1 MSGRGQTE
9 RSILVWSAAG
19 LLAAL
24 LLPWYGLQEG
34 LAGVNWVAGLWSSED
49 YAGGI
54 AEIFAHGKWWL
65 APTLAALV
73 VCIAIGVMPMRR
85 EHRGT
90 VLASVAAAGLTL
102 YAAQALGIGLRGW
115 SASWLND
122 LFGEMESRQ
131 VGIGAGGT
139 VVLVCLLALFSIGLA
154 LRGAFG
160 GDAFVAGAVTA
171 VTASIVLFTAWP
183 ILRILVQAFQDGDGA
198 FLPALMI
205 ERLSAEK
212 IWSLRCL
219 TGGGRCGVAWNT
231 LFLALACGAGTTA
244 LGLAFAL
251 IVTRTSF
258 AFKRTLRVL
267 TVLPI
272 ITPPFVIGLALILV
286 FGRAGLV
293 NQFLEWAF
301 AVPPTRWIYG
311 FQGVFLAQLF
321 AFTPVAFLVL
331 IGVVEG
337 VSPTLEEA
345 SQTLRADRWTTFST
359 VSLPLMRPGLA
370 NAFLV
375 GFIESIAD
383 FGNPIVLGGDY
394 GVLSTEIYFAV
405 VGAQLDY
412 GRAAALGL
420 LLLAFALGAFFL
432 QRHVVGNRS
441 YATISGKGDSGQPS
455 ALPDLA
461 RRVAQ
466 WIALPW
472 AAFTLLLYGFAFMGG
487 LVKVWGRDYT
497 PTLAHYTKAFA
508 IERGPDGLIWSGAA
522 WNSFW
527 TTVSLAAIAAPLT
540 ALLGLIAAW
549 LLVRQRFAGRATL
562 EFATMLS
569 FAVPGTVI
577 GVAYVFAFNVPPI
590 EITGSALII
599 VLCFVFR
606 NMPVGVRAGM
616 ASMSQIDRSLDEA
629 SLTLRGRAPQTLL
642 YVVLPLLRPAVVAA
656 LVYGFV
662 RAVTTVSAVVF
673 LVTAEYEL
681 ATTYIILRVI
691 NGDYG
696 LAIAYSCALIVLMLA
711 AILLIQLLVG
721 ERRLGRRSPQLSGG
735 RA

>member
-1 MSGRGQTE
+1 MRMQ
-9 RSILVWSAAG
+9 RAPLAWSAAG
-19 LLAAL
+19 LLAAVA
-24 LLPWYGLQEG
+24 LPWYSLQEG
-34 LAGVNWVAGLWSSED
+34 LDAGGWLAGLWSSED
-49 YAGGI
+49 YASGLGQI
-54 AEIFAHGKWWL
+54 VEHGKWWL
-65 APTLAALV
+65 VPVLLSLVACAAVSLLPV
-73 VCIAIGVMPMRR
+73 ACERR
-85 EHRGT
+85 GSLLL
-90 VLASVAAAGLTL
+90 LASGVGLVL
-102 YAAQALGIGLRGW
+102 FVAQALGIGLRGW
-115 SASWLND
+115 TAEWLTA
-122 LFGEMESRQ
+122 LFGELETRQ
-131 VGIGAGGT
+131 VGLGAGGAL
-139 VVLVCLLALFSIGLA
+139 VLIALLALLSIGLA

-160 GDAFVAGAVTA
+160 GDAFVAGAVTTVA
-171 VTASIVLFTAWP
+171 ASILLFTAWP
-183 ILRILVQAFQDGDGA
+183 ILRILMQAFQDGNGA
-198 FLPALMI
+198 FMPALVI
-205 ERLSAEK
+205 DRLFAEK

-219 TGGGRCGVAWNT
+219 SGGGRCGVAWNT
-231 LFLALACGAGTTA
+231 LFLALGCGAGTTA

-258 AFKRTLRVL
+258 AFKKTLRVL

-286 FGRAGLV
+286 FGRSGLV
-293 NQFLEWAF
+293 NQFLEWSMG
-301 AVPPTRWIYG
+301 VQPTRWIYG

-345 SQTLRADRWTTFST
+345 SQTLRADRWATFST

-412 GRAAALGL
+412 GRAAALAL
-420 LLLAFALGAFFL
+420 LLLVFALGAFYL
-432 QRHVVGNRS
+432 QRRIVGTRS
-441 YATISGKGDSGQPS
+441 YATISGKGDSGLPTP
-455 ALPDLA
+455 LPDRA
-461 RRVAQ
+461 RRTAQ
-466 WIALPW
+466 WIAVPW
-472 AAFTLLLYGFAFMGG
+472 AGVTLLLYGFAFVGG

-497 PTLAHYTKAFA
+497 PTLDHYTKAFA
-508 IERGPDGLIWSGAA
+508 VEYTADGLIWSGAA

-527 TTVSLAAIAAPLT
+527 TTVKLAAIAAPLT
-540 ALLGLIAAW
+540 AALGLLAAW

-577 GVAYVFAFNVPPI
+577 GVAYVFAFNVPPV
-590 EITGSALII
+590 EITGTAMII
-599 VLCFVFR
+599 VLCFIFR

-616 ASMSQIDRSLDEA
+616 AAMSQIDRSLDEA

-642 YVVLPLLRPAVVAA
+642 YIVLPLMRPAIVGA

-711 AILLIQLLVG
+711 VILLIQFAVG
-721 ERRLGRRSPQLSGG
+721 ERRLGRRVPLTVGG

>member
-1 MSGRGQTE
+1 MNSRAP
-9 RSILVWSAAG
+9 LAWSVAG
-19 LLAAL
+19 LIAAIA
-24 LLPWYGLQEG
+24 LPWYALQEG
-34 LAGVNWVAGLWSSED
+34 LDSGAWLSSRWASED
-49 YAGGI
+49 YASGLAQI
-54 AEIFAHGKWWL
+54 VDHGKWWL
-65 APTLAALV
+65 APVLAALMACLAAAV
-73 VCIAIGVMPMRR
+73 VPATRQG
-85 EHRGT
+85 RGT
-90 VLASVAAAGLTL
+90 RLLIASTTGLL
-102 YAAQALGIGLRGW
+102 LFVAQALGIGLRGW
-115 SASWLND
+115 TAGWLTS
-122 LFGEMESRQ
+122 LFGELETRQ
-131 VGIGAGGT
+131 VGLGAGGA
-139 VVLVCLLALFSIGLA
+139 VVLVALLSLLSIGLA
-154 LRGAFG
+154 LRGNFG
-160 GDAFVAGAVTA
+160 GDAFVAGTVTTVA
-171 VTASIVLFTAWP
+171 ASIVLFTAWP
-183 ILRILVQAFQDGDGA
+183 ILRILVQAFQDGDG
-198 FLPALMI
+198 FLAPALLV
-205 ERLSAEK
+205 ERLATEK

-219 TGGGRCGVAWNT
+219 SGGGRCGVAWNT
-231 LFLALACGAGTTA
+231 LFLALGCGAGTTA

-258 AFKRTLRVL
+258 GFKKTLRVL

-272 ITPPFVIGLALILV
+272 VTPPFVIGLALILV
-286 FGRAGLV
+286 FGRSGLV
-293 NQFLEWAF
+293 NQFLEWSMGIE
-301 AVPPTRWIYG
+301 PTRWIYG

-345 SQTLRADRWTTFST
+345 SQTLRADRWATFAT

-412 GRAAALGL
+412 GRAASLAL
-420 LLLAFALGAFFL
+420 LLLVFALGAFFL
-432 QRHVVGNRS
+432 QRRIVGTGS
-441 YATISGKGDSGQPS
+441 YATISGKGDSGLPTP
-455 ALPDLA
+455 LPDAA
-461 RRVAQ
+461 RRAAAWV
-466 WIALPW
+466 ALPW
-472 AAFTLLLYGFAFMGG
+472 AAFTLILYGFAFVGG
-487 LVKVWGRDYT
+487 FVKVWGRDYT
-497 PTLAHYTKAFA
+497 PTLDHYAKAFA
-508 IERGPDGLIWSGAA
+508 VEHTADGLIWTGAA

-527 TTVSLAAIAAPLT
+527 TTLKLAAIAAPLT
-540 ALLGLIAAW
+540 AALGLIAAW
-549 LLVRQRFAGRATL
+549 LLVRQRFAGRGTL

-590 EITGSALII
+590 EITGTAMII
-599 VLCFVFR
+599 VLCFIFR

-616 ASMSQIDRSLDEA
+616 AAMSQIDRRLDEA
-629 SLTLRGRAPQTLL
+629 SLTLRGRAPQTLV
-642 YVVLPLLRPAVVAA
+642 YVVLPLLRPAIVGA

-711 AILLIQLLVG
+711 VILLIQFAVG
-721 ERRLGRRSPQLSGG
+721 DRRLGRRAMALKGG

>member
-1 MSGRGQTE
+1 M
-9 RSILVWSAAG
+9 AARAPLAWTVAA
-19 LLAAL
+19 LLAAVA
-24 LLPWYGLQEG
+24 LPWYALQEG
-34 LAGVNWVAGLWSSED
+34 LDSGAWLSGLWGSED
-49 YAGGI
+49 YAGGLAHI
-54 AEIFAHGKWWL
+54 VVHGKWWL
-65 APTLAALV
+65 APPLAALA
-73 VCIAIGVMPMRR
+73 VCLVIGLVPATR
-85 EHRGT
+85 ERRGT
-90 VLASVAAAGLTL
+90 WLVIASALGIAAFV
-102 YAAQALGIGLRGW
+102 AQALAIGLRGW
-115 SASWLND
+115 SVEWLT
-122 LFGEMESRQ
+122 LAFGELAGRQ
-131 VGIGAGGT
+131 VGIGAGAA
-139 VVLVCLLALFSIGLA
+139 LVAIALLALLSIGLA

-160 GDAFVAGAVTA
+160 GDAFVAGAITTVA
-171 VTASIVLFTAWP
+171 ASILLFTAWP
-183 ILRILVQAFQDGDGA
+183 ILRILVQAFQNGDGV
-198 FLPALMI
+198 FMPALLV
-205 ERLSAEK
+205 ERLAAEK
-212 IWSLRCL
+212 IWTLRCL
-219 TGGGRCGVAWNT
+219 WGGGRCGVAWNT
-231 LFLALACGAGTTA
+231 LVLALCCGAGTTA

-251 IVTRTSF
+251 IATRTGF
-258 AFKRTLRVL
+258 RFKRTLRVL

-286 FGRAGLV
+286 FGRSGLV
-293 NQFLEWAF
+293 NQFLDWSLGIAS
-301 AVPPTRWIYG
+301 TRWIYG
-311 FQGVFLAQLF
+311 FQGVLLAQLF

-345 SQTLRADRWTTFST
+345 AQTLRADRWATFAT

-412 GRAAALGL
+412 GRAAALGIL
-420 LLLAFALGAFFL
+420 LLVLALGAFFL
-432 QRHVVGNRS
+432 QRRVVGQGS
-441 YATISGKGDSGQPS
+441 YATISGKGDSGLPTP
-455 ALPDLA
+455 LPDAA
-461 RRVAQ
+461 RRAAQ
-466 WIALPW
+466 WVALPW
-472 AAFTLLLYGFAFMGG
+472 AGFTFLLYGFAFVGG

-497 PTLAHYTKAFA
+497 PTLDHYAKAFS
-508 IERGPDGLIWSGAA
+508 IERTADGLLWSGAA
-522 WNSFW
+522 WNSFF
-527 TTVSLAAIAAPLT
+527 TTVKIAAIAAPLT
-540 ALLGLIAAW
+540 AALGLIAAW
-549 LLVRQRFAGRATL
+549 ILVRQRFAGRAAL

-590 EITGSALII
+590 EITGTAMII
-599 VLCFVFR
+599 VICFVFR
-606 NMPVGVRAGM
+606 NMPVGVRAGV
-616 ASMSQIDRSLDEA
+616 AAMSQIDRSLDEA
-629 SLTLRGRAPQTLL
+629 SATLRGRAPQTLV
-642 YVVLPLLRPAVVAA
+642 YVVLPLLRPAIVGA

-711 AILLIQLLVG
+711 VILLIQLAVG
-721 ERRLGRRSPQLSGG
+721 ERKLGRRIAPPLGG

>member
-1 MSGRGQTE
+1 MS
-9 RSILVWSAAG
+9 RSALAWSAGG
-19 LLAAL
+19 LFAAL

-34 LAGVNWVAGLWSSED
+34 LDSGVWLSGLWASED
-49 YAGGI
+49 YAGGL
-54 AEIFAHGKWWL
+54 AEAAAHGKWWL
-65 APTLAALV
+65 TPPLVALAV
-73 VCIAIGVMPMRR
+73 TAILSVIPMARERR
-85 EHRGT
+85 GGL
-90 VLASVAAAGLTL
+90 LAVASGLGL
-102 YAAQALGIGLRGW
+102 LLFFAQAFGIGLRGW
-115 SASWLND
+115 NAAWIEA
-122 LFGEMESRQ
+122 LFGELEGRQ
-131 VGIGAGGT
+131 VGIGAGGAL
-139 VVLVCLLALFSIGLA
+139 VLIALLSLLSIGLA

-160 GDAFVAGAVTA
+160 GDAFVAGAMTTVA
-171 VTASIVLFTAWP
+171 ASILLFTAWP
-183 ILRILVQAFQDGDGA
+183 ILRILTQAFQDGDGI
-198 FLPALMI
+198 FMPSLLL
-205 ERLSAEK
+205 ERLATSK
-212 IWSLRCL
+212 IWGLRCL
-219 TGGGRCGVAWNT
+219 AGGGRCGVAWNT
-231 LFLALACGAGTTA
+231 LFLALCCGAGTTA

-251 IVTRTSF
+251 IVTRTGF
-258 AFKRTLRVL
+258 RFKKTLRVL

-272 ITPPFVIGLALILV
+272 ITPPFVIGLALILI
-286 FGRAGLV
+286 FGRSGLV
-293 NQFLEWAF
+293 NQFLDWAF
-301 AVPPTRWIYG
+301 AVPQTRWIYG
-311 FQGVFLAQLF
+311 FQGVLLAQLF

-345 SQTLRADRWTTFST
+345 SQTLRADRWATFAT

-412 GRAAALGL
+412 GRAAALAL

-432 QRHVVGNRS
+432 QRRVVGTRS
-441 YATISGKGDSGQPS
+441 YATISGKGDAG
-455 ALPDLA
+455 LPTQLPARA
-461 RRVAQ
+461 RRIAE

-472 AAFTLLLYGFAFMGG
+472 AAFTLLLYGFAFVGG

-497 PTLAHYTKAFA
+497 PTLDHYIKAFS
-508 IERGPDGLIWSGAA
+508 IERTAEGLIWSGAA

-527 TTVSLAAIAAPLT
+527 TTVKLAAIAAPLT
-540 ALLGLIAAW
+540 AALGLIAAW
-549 LLVRQRFAGRATL
+549 LLVRQRFAGRGAL

-577 GVAYVFAFNVPPI
+577 GVAYVFAFNVPPF
-590 EITGSALII
+590 EITGTALII

-616 ASMSQIDRSLDEA
+616 AAMSQIDRSLDEA
-629 SLTLRGRAPQTLL
+629 SATLRGRAPQTLR
-642 YVVLPLLRPAVVAA
+642 YVVLPLLRPAIVGA

-696 LAIAYSCALIVLMLA
+696 LAIAYSCALILLMLA
-711 AILLIQLLVG
+711 AILLIQALVG
-721 ERRLGRRSPQLSGG
+721 ERRLGRRAVQLQGG

>member
-1 MSGRGQTE
+1 MSSRTP
-9 RSILVWSAAG
+9 LAWSAAG
-19 LLAAL
+19 LLAAVA
-24 LLPWYGLQEG
+24 LPWYGLQEG
-34 LAGVNWVAGLWSSED
+34 LLSGAWLAGLWSSED
-49 YAGGI
+49 DASGL
-54 AEIFAHGKWWL
+54 AQTVEHGRWWL
-65 APTLAALV
+65 APVLAALLA
-73 VCIAIGVMPMRR
+73 CLAISVLPGSRQR
-85 EHRGT
+85 RGT
-90 VLASVAAAGLTL
+90 GLAIASAAGVVLFV
-102 YAAQALGIGLRGW
+102 AQGLAVGLRGW
-115 SASWLND
+115 SADWLVAA
-122 LFGEMESRQ
+122 FGELEGRQ
-131 VGIGAGGT
+131 IGIGAGAAL
-139 VVLVCLLALFSIGLA
+139 VLVALLALLSIGLA

-160 GDAFVAGAVTA
+160 GDAFVAGAITTVA
-171 VTASIVLFTAWP
+171 ASILLFTAWP
-183 ILRILVQAFQDGDGA
+183 ILRILVQAFQDGDGM
-198 FLPALMI
+198 FRPALLI
-205 ERLSAEK
+205 DRLAAAK

-219 TGGGRCGVAWNT
+219 WGGGSCGVAWNT
-231 LFLALACGAGTTA
+231 LALALCCGIGTTA

-251 IVTRTSF
+251 IATRTGF
-258 AFKRTLRVL
+258 RFKKTLRVL

-272 ITPPFVIGLALILV
+272 VTPPFVIGLALILV
-286 FGRAGLV
+286 FGRSGLV
-293 NQFLEWAF
+293 NQLLDWTFGVAS
-301 AVPPTRWIYG
+301 TRWIYG
-311 FQGVFLAQLF
+311 FQGVLLAQLF

-345 SQTLRADRWTTFST
+345 SQTLRADRWATFAT

-420 LLLAFALGAFFL
+420 LLLALALGAFFI
-432 QRHVVGNRS
+432 QRRIVGRGS
-441 YATISGKGDSGQPS
+441 YATISGKGDAGLPTP
-455 ALPDLA
+455 LPDGA
-461 RRVAQ
+461 RRVAL
-466 WIALPW
+466 WVAVPW
-472 AAFTLLLYGFAFMGG
+472 AGFTFLLYGFAFVGG

-497 PTLAHYTKAFA
+497 PTLAHYAKAFA
-508 IERGPDGLIWSGAA
+508 VEHTADGLMWTGAA

-527 TTVSLAAIAAPLT
+527 TTVRLAAIAAPLT
-540 ALLGLIAAW
+540 AALGLLAAW
-549 LLVRQRFAGRATL
+549 ILVRQRFAGRGVL

-590 EITGSALII
+590 EITGTAMII
-599 VLCFVFR
+599 VICFVFR
-606 NMPVGVRAGM
+606 NMPVGVRAGV
-616 ASMSQIDRSLDEA
+616 AAMSQIDRSLDEA
-629 SLTLRGRAPQTLL
+629 SSTLRGGAPQTLL
-642 YVVLPLLRPAVVAA
+642 YVILPLLRPAIVGA

-696 LAIAYSCALIVLMLA
+696 LAIAYSCALIALMLA
-711 AILLIQLLVG
+711 VILLIQFAVG
-721 ERRLGRRSPQLSGG
+721 GRRLGRRLAPALGA

>member
-1 MSGRGQTE
+1 MSRAA
-9 RSILVWSAAG
+9 LAWSLAG
-19 LLAAL
+19 LLAAA
-24 LLPWYGLQEG
+24 LLPWYALQEG
-34 LAGVNWVAGLWSSED
+34 LDSGAWIGGLWSSED
-49 YAGGI
+49 YGAGL
-54 AEIFAHGKWWL
+54 AETLTQGKWWL
-65 APTLAALV
+65 APSLLALAGCLVVSLLPIERERRGSFLAAV
-73 VCIAIGVMPMRR
+73 AGIG
-85 EHRGT
+85 
-90 VLASVAAAGLTL
+90 LALFV
-102 YAAQALGIGLRGW
+102 AQAWSIGLRGW
-115 SASWLND
+115 TAGWLTA

-131 VGIGAGGT
+131 VGLGAGGA
-139 VVLVCLLALFSIGLA
+139 VVLIALLSLLSIGLA

-171 VTASIVLFTAWP
+171 VAASILLFTAWP
-183 ILRILVQAFQDGDGA
+183 ILRILLQAFQNGDGA
-198 FLPALMI
+198 YEPALVA
-205 ERLSAEK
+205 ERLAGAK

-231 LFLALACGAGTTA
+231 LFLALACAAGTTA

-251 IVTRTSF
+251 IVTRT
-258 AFKRTLRVL
+258 AFRYKKTLRVL

-272 ITPPFVIGLALILV
+272 VTPPFVIGLALILI
-286 FGRAGLV
+286 FGRSGLV
-293 NQFLEWAF
+293 NQLLEWSF
-301 AVPPTRWIYG
+301 GVPPTRWIYG

-345 SQTLRADRWTTFST
+345 SQTLRADPWTTFAT

-412 GRAAALGL
+412 GRAAALAL
-420 LLLAFALGAFFL
+420 LLLAMALGAFFL
-432 QRHVVGNRS
+432 QRHVVGSGS
-441 YATISGKGDSGQPS
+441 YATISGKGDAG
-455 ALPDLA
+455 LPTPLPPGA
-461 RRVAQ
+461 RRWALAVAV
-466 WIALPW
+466 PW
-472 AAFTLLLYGFAFMGG
+472 AGFTLLLYGFAFMGG

-497 PTLAHYTKAFA
+497 PTLDHYVKAFA
-508 IERGPDGLIWSGAA
+508 IERSDAGLIWSGAA

-527 TTVSLAAIAAPLT
+527 TTVTLAAIAAPLT
-540 ALLGLIAAW
+540 ALLGLLAAW

-577 GVAYVFAFNVPPI
+577 GVAYVFAFNVPPL
-590 EITGSALII
+590 EITGTAMII
-599 VLCFVFR
+599 VICFVFR
-606 NMPVGVRAGM
+606 NMPVGVRAGI
-616 ASMSQIDRSLDEA
+616 AAMSQIDRSLDEA
-629 SLTLRGRAPQTLL
+629 SATLRGRAPQTLRH
-642 YVVLPLLRPAVVAA
+642 VVLPLLRPAMVGA

-711 AILLIQLLVG
+711 AIVLIQWLVG
-721 ERRLGRRSPQLSGG
+721 DRKLGRRAPQLQAG
-735 RA
+735 RT

>member
-1 MSGRGQTE
+1 MSRAALTW
-9 RSILVWSAAG
+9 SIAG
-19 LLAAL
+19 LLAVV
-24 LLPWYGLQEG
+24 LLPWYGLEEG
-34 LAGVNWVAGLWSSED
+34 LGSGAWIAGLWSSED
-49 YAGGI
+49 AAGGLAQSI
-54 AEIFAHGKWWL
+54 LYSRWWL

-73 VCIAIGVMPMRR
+73 GCLVVSLLPLAAAR
-85 EHRGT
+85 RGT
-90 VLASVAAAGLTL
+90 GLLIAGGSGVVLF
-102 YAAQALGIGLRGW
+102 AAQAFAVGLRGW
-115 SASWLND
+115 NAGWLVA
-122 LFGEMESRQ
+122 LLGEMEQRQ
-131 VGIGAGGT
+131 VGIGAGAT
-139 VVLVCLLALFSIGLA
+139 VVLIALLSLVSIGLA

-160 GDAFVAGAVTA
+160 GDAFVAGAMTA
-171 VTASIVLFTAWP
+171 VTASILLFTAWP
-183 ILRILVQAFQDGDGA
+183 ILHILAQAFQDQDGA
-198 FLPALMI
+198 LRPLLLFD
-205 ERLSAEK
+205 RLAESK

-219 TGGGRCGVAWNT
+219 AGAGGCGVAWNT
-231 LFLALACGAGTTA
+231 LFLALCCGVGSTA
-244 LGLAFAL
+244 LGLSFAL
-251 IVTRTSF
+251 IATRTSF
-258 AFKRTLRVL
+258 RFKKILRVL

-272 ITPPFVIGLALILV
+272 ITPPFVIGLALILL
-286 FGRAGLV
+286 FGRSGLV
-293 NQFLEWAF
+293 NQLLEWSF
-301 AVPPTRWIYG
+301 GVQPTRWIYG
-311 FQGVFLAQLF
+311 FPGVLLAQLF

-345 SQTLRADRWTTFST
+345 SQTLRANRWATFTT

-383 FGNPIVLGGDY
+383 FGNPIVLGGNF

-412 GRAAALGL
+412 GRAASLAL
-420 LLLAFALGAFFL
+420 LLLALALGAFFL
-432 QRHVVGNRS
+432 QRRIVGTRS
-441 YATISGKGDSGQPS
+441 YATISGKGDSGLATP
-455 ALPDLA
+455 LPDAA

-472 AAFTLLLYGFAFMGG
+472 AGFTLLLYGFILMGG

-497 PTLAHYTKAFA
+497 LTLDHYAKAFS
-508 IERGPDGLIWSGAA
+508 IEFSNGGVIWSGAA

-527 TTVSLAAIAAPLT
+527 TTLELAAIAAPIT
-540 ALLGLIAAW
+540 AALGLLAAW
-549 LLVRQRFAGRATL
+549 LMVRQRFAGRSAL

-577 GVAYVFAFNVPPI
+577 GVAYVFAFNVPPL
-590 EITGSALII
+590 EITGTALII

-606 NMPVGVRAGM
+606 NMTVGLRAGV
-616 ASMSQIDRSLDEA
+616 AAMSQIDRSLDEA
-629 SLTLRGRAPQTLL
+629 SATLRGHASQTLF
-642 YVVLPLLRPAVVAA
+642 YVVMPLLRPAIVGA

-673 LVTAEYEL
+673 LVTAEYDL

-711 AILLIQLLVG
+711 VILLIQFVVG
-721 ERRLGRRSPQLSGG
+721 DRRLGRRALQVQGV

>member
-1 MSGRGQTE
+1 MIMRAS
-9 RSILVWSAAG
+9 LAWSAAG
-19 LLAAL
+19 LLAAVA
-24 LLPWYGLQEG
+24 LPWYALQEG
-34 LAGVNWVAGLWSSED
+34 LDSGVWFSGLWSSED
-49 YAGGI
+49 YASGLAQI
-54 AEIFAHGKWWL
+54 VEHGKWWL
-65 APTLAALV
+65 TPVLLTLVA
-73 VCIAIGVMPMRR
+73 CPAISLPSIGRERR
-85 EHRGT
+85 GLLL
-90 VLASVAAAGLTL
+90 VLASVAGLVL
-102 YAAQALGIGLRGW
+102 FVAQALGIGLRGW
-115 SASWLND
+115 NAAGLNA
-122 LFGEMESRQ
+122 LFGELDGRQ
-131 VGIGAGGT
+131 VGIGAGGA
-139 VVLVCLLALFSIGLA
+139 VSLIALLALLSIGLA

-160 GDAFVAGAVTA
+160 GDAFVAGAATA
-171 VTASIVLFTAWP
+171 VAASILLFTAWP
-183 ILRILVQAFQDGDGA
+183 ILRILVQAFHNGDGA
-198 FLPALMI
+198 FEPALI
-205 ERLSAEK
+205 AERLAVAK

-219 TGGGRCGVAWNT
+219 VGGGSCGVAWNT
-231 LFLALACGAGTTA
+231 LFLALACGTGTTA

-251 IVTRTSF
+251 IVTRSSF
-258 AFKRTLRVL
+258 RFKKTLRVL

-286 FGRAGLV
+286 FGRSGLL
-293 NQFLEWAF
+293 NQLLEWSMG
-301 AVPPTRWIYG
+301 VPSTRWIYG
-311 FQGVFLAQLF
+311 FGGVLLAQLF

-345 SQTLRADRWTTFST
+345 SKTLRADPWATFAT

-412 GRAAALGL
+412 GRAAALAI
-420 LLLAFALGAFFL
+420 LLLALALGAFFL
-432 QRHVVGNRS
+432 QRQVVGSRS
-441 YATISGKGDSGQPS
+441 YATISGKGDAG
-455 ALPDLA
+455 LPTPLPKAA
-461 RRVAQ
+461 RRAAQ
-466 WIALPW
+466 WVALPW
-472 AAFTLLLYGFAFMGG
+472 AVLTLLLYGFAFVGG

-497 PTLAHYTKAFA
+497 PTLDHYIKAFA
-508 IERGPDGLIWSGAA
+508 VERTAEGLIWSGAA

-527 TTVSLAAIAAPLT
+527 TTLKLAAIAAPLT
-540 ALLGLIAAW
+540 ALLGLLAAW

-590 EITGSALII
+590 EITGTAMII
-599 VLCFVFR
+599 VICFVFR

-616 ASMSQIDRSLDEA
+616 ATMSQIDRSLDEA
-629 SLTLRGRAPQTLL
+629 SLTLRGSAPQTLVH
-642 YVVLPLLRPAVVAA
+642 VVLPLLRPAIVGA

-711 AILLIQLLVG
+711 VILLIQLAVG
-721 ERRLGRRSPQLSGG
+721 ERRLGRRVVPVQGG
-735 RA
+735 GT

>member
-1 MSGRGQTE
+1 MNDRAP
-9 RSILVWSAAG
+9 LVWSVAG
-19 LLAAL
+19 LLASA
-24 LLPWYGLQEG
+24 LLPWYALLEG
-34 LAGVNWVAGLWSSED
+34 LDTTEWLGALWSAED
-49 YAGGI
+49 HGNGLTQ
-54 AEIFAHGKWWL
+54 IFRYGTWWL
-65 APTLAALV
+65 APALLALAASLV
-73 VCIAIGVMPMRR
+73 VGLWPMTRERRGRWLLGLGSTGLVLFVSQALAIGL
-85 EHRGT
+85 H
-90 VLASVAAAGLTL
+90 
-102 YAAQALGIGLRGW
+102 GW
-115 SASWLND
+115 SAQWLNA
-122 LFGEMESRQ
+122 LFGEFDGRQ
-131 VGIGAGGT
+131 VGLGAGGA
-139 VVLVCLLALFSIGLA
+139 VVFVALLALLSIGAA

-160 GDAFVAGAVTA
+160 GDAFVAGAVTTVA
-171 VTASIVLFTAWP
+171 ASIVLFTAWP
-183 ILRILVQAFQDGDGA
+183 ILRILVQAFQDGDGV
-198 FLPALMI
+198 FMPALLL
-205 ERLSAEK
+205 ERLSTEK

-219 TGGGRCGVAWNT
+219 WGGGRCGVAWNT
-231 LFLALACGAGTTA
+231 LFLAICCGIGSTA

-251 IVTRTSF
+251 TVTRTGF
-258 AFKRTLRVL
+258 RFKKVMRVL

-272 ITPPFVIGLALILV
+272 VTPPFVIGLALILL
-286 FGRAGLV
+286 FGRSGLV
-293 NQFLEWAF
+293 NQFLEWSMG
-301 AVPPTRWIYG
+301 VTPTRWIYG
-311 FQGVFLAQLF
+311 FQGVLLAQLF

-345 SQTLRADRWTTFST
+345 SQTLRADRWATFTT

-370 NAFLV
+370 NAALV

-420 LLLAFALGAFFL
+420 LLLVFALAAFFV
-432 QRHVVGNRS
+432 QRRVVGSGS
-441 YATISGKGDSGQPS
+441 YATISGKGDSGLSSP
-455 ALPDLA
+455 LPDAA
-461 RRVAQ
+461 RRAAFGVAV
-466 WIALPW
+466 PW
-472 AAFTLLLYGFAFMGG
+472 ATFTFLLYGFAFVGG

-497 PTLAHYTKAFA
+497 PTLDHYAKAFTV
-508 IERGPDGLIWSGAA
+508 ERTADGLIWSGAA

-527 TTVSLAAIAAPLT
+527 TTVKLAAIAAPLT
-540 ALLGLIAAW
+540 AALGMIAAW
-549 LLVRQRFAGRATL
+549 IIVRQRFVGRATL
-562 EFATMLS
+562 EFATILS

-577 GVAYVFAFNVPPI
+577 GVAYVFAFNVPPV
-590 EITGSALII
+590 EITGTAMII
-599 VLCFVFR
+599 VICFVFR

-629 SLTLRGRAPQTLL
+629 SSTLRGRAWQTLI
-642 YVVLPLLRPAVVAA
+642 YVVLPLLRPAVVGA

-711 AILLIQLLVG
+711 VILLIQFLVG
-721 ERRLGRRSPQLSGG
+721 ERRLGRRAFVAGG

>member
-1 MSGRGQTE
+1 MNRAA
-9 RSILVWSAAG
+9 LAWSAAG

-24 LLPWYGLQEG
+24 LLPWYSLQEG
-34 LAGVNWVAGLWSSED
+34 LDSAGWLAGLWSSED
-49 YAGGI
+49 YASGV
-54 AEIFAHGKWWL
+54 AQALMHGRWWL
-65 APTLAALV
+65 APVLLTLAAAVALSLPPMKRDRRGTLLV
-73 VCIAIGVMPMRR
+73 LVAAIGL
-85 EHRGT
+85 
-90 VLASVAAAGLTL
+90 VLF
-102 YAAQALGIGLRGW
+102 AAQAFGIGLRGW
-115 SASWLND
+115 TAAWLNA

-131 VGIGAGGT
+131 VGIGAGAA
-139 VVLVCLLALFSIGLA
+139 VVLVALLSLLAIGLA

-160 GDAFVAGAVTA
+160 GDAFVAGAMTTVA
-171 VTASIVLFTAWP
+171 ASILLFTAWP
-183 ILRILVQAFQDGDGA
+183 ILRILSQAFQDGDGA
-198 FLPALMI
+198 FMPALLLD
-205 ERLSAEK
+205 RLAAAK

-219 TGGGRCGVAWNT
+219 SGGGRCGVAWNT
-231 LFLALACGAGTTA
+231 LFLALCCGAGTTV

-251 IVTRTSF
+251 IATRTGF
-258 AFKRTLRVL
+258 RFKKTLRVL

-272 ITPPFVIGLALILV
+272 VTPPFVIGLALILI
-286 FGRAGLV
+286 FGRSGLV
-293 NQFLEWAF
+293 NQLLDWAF
-301 AVPPTRWIYG
+301 AIPQTRWIYG
-311 FQGVFLAQLF
+311 FQGVLLAQLF

-345 SQTLRADRWTTFST
+345 SQTLRAGRWATFAT

-412 GRAAALGL
+412 GRAAALAL
-420 LLLAFALGAFFL
+420 LLLVFALGAFVL
-432 QRHVVGNRS
+432 QRRIVGTRS
-441 YATISGKGDSGQPS
+441 YATISGKGDSGLPTP
-455 ALPDLA
+455 LPDRA
-461 RRVAQ
+461 RRAAQ

-472 AAFTLLLYGFAFMGG
+472 AAFTFVLYGFAFVGG

-497 PTLAHYTKAFA
+497 PTLDHYIKAFA
-508 IERGPDGLIWSGAA
+508 IERTPDGLIWSGAA

-527 TTVSLAAIAAPLT
+527 TTVTLAAIAAPLT
-540 ALLGLIAAW
+540 AALGLIAAW
-549 LLVRQRFAGRATL
+549 LLVRQRFAGRAAL

-577 GVAYVFAFNVPPI
+577 GVAYVFAFNVPPF
-590 EITGSALII
+590 EITGTALII

-616 ASMSQIDRSLDEA
+616 AAMSQIDRSLDEA
-629 SLTLRGRAPQTLL
+629 SATLRGRAPQTLA
-642 YVVLPLLRPAVVAA
+642 YVVLPLLRPAIVGA

-711 AILLIQLLVG
+711 VILLIQLAVG
-721 ERRLGRRSPQLSGG
+721 DRRLGRRAVQPLGG

>member
-1 MSGRGQTE
+1 MNTRAPV
-9 RSILVWSAAG
+9 VWSIAG
-19 LLAAL
+19 LLAVA
-24 LLPWYGLQEG
+24 LLPWYALQEG
-34 LAGVNWVAGLWSSED
+34 LDSGAWLGGLWSSED
-49 YAGGI
+49 YANGLAQI
-54 AEIFAHGKWWL
+54 VEHGRWWL
-65 APTLAALV
+65 APTLLTLVASLV
-73 VCIAIGVMPMRR
+73 VGLWPMTR
-85 EHRGT
+85 ENRGRW
-90 VLASVAAAGLTL
+90 LLGLNAAGLVFFV
-102 YAAQALGIGLRGW
+102 AQALALGLRGW
-115 SASWLND
+115 SAQWLVA
-122 LFGEMESRQ
+122 LFGELDGRQ
-131 VGIGAGGT
+131 AGLGAGGA
-139 VVLVCLLALFSIGLA
+139 VVLVTLLALLSIGAA

-160 GDAFVAGAVTA
+160 GDAFVAGAVTT

-183 ILRILVQAFQDGDGA
+183 ILRILVQAFQDGDGV
-198 FLPALMI
+198 FMPALLL

-219 TGGGRCGVAWNT
+219 WGGGRCGVAWNT
-231 LFLALACGAGTTA
+231 LFLAICCGIGSTA

-251 IVTRTSF
+251 TVTRTGF
-258 AFKRTLRVL
+258 RFKKMLRVL

-272 ITPPFVIGLALILV
+272 VTPPFVIGLALILL
-286 FGRAGLV
+286 FGRSGLV
-293 NQFLEWAF
+293 NQFLEWSVG
-301 AVPPTRWIYG
+301 VPPTRWIYG
-311 FQGVFLAQLF
+311 FQGVLLAQLF

-345 SQTLRADRWTTFST
+345 SQTLRADRWATFTT

-370 NAFLV
+370 NAALV

-420 LLLAFALGAFFL
+420 LLLVFALAAFFV
-432 QRHVVGNRS
+432 QRRVVGSGS
-441 YATISGKGDSGQPS
+441 YATISGKGDAGLSSP
-455 ALPDLA
+455 LPDAA
-461 RRVAQ
+461 RRAAFGVAV
-466 WIALPW
+466 PW
-472 AAFTLLLYGFAFMGG
+472 AAFTFLLYGFAFVGG

-497 PTLAHYTKAFA
+497 PTLDHYAKAFA
-508 IERGPDGLIWSGAA
+508 VESTADGLIWSGAA

-527 TTVSLAAIAAPLT
+527 TTVKLAAIAAPLT
-540 ALLGLIAAW
+540 AALGLIAAW
-549 LLVRQRFAGRATL
+549 IIVRQRFVGRATL

-590 EITGSALII
+590 EITGTAMII
-599 VLCFVFR
+599 VICFVFR

-629 SLTLRGRAPQTLL
+629 SSTLRGRAWQTLI
-642 YVVLPLLRPAVVAA
+642 YVVLPLLRPAVVGA

-711 AILLIQLLVG
+711 VILLIQLLVG
-721 ERRLGRRSPQLSGG
+721 ERRLGRRAFVAGA

>member
-1 MSGRGQTE
+1 MISRAP
-9 RSILVWSAAG
+9 LAWSVAG
-19 LLAAL
+19 LLAAIA
-24 LLPWYGLQEG
+24 LPWYALQEG
-34 LAGVNWVAGLWSSED
+34 LDSGAWLGGLWSSED
-49 YAGGI
+49 YASGLAQTI
-54 AEIFAHGKWWL
+54 EHGKWWL
-65 APTLAALV
+65 APVLVALV
-73 VCIAIGVMPMRR
+73 ICLATALMQTRQR
-85 EHRGT
+85 RGT
-90 VLASVAAAGLTL
+90 LLLIASAAGLL
-102 YAAQALGIGLRGW
+102 LFAAQALGIGLRGW
-115 SASWLND
+115 STGWLTTV
-122 LFGEMESRQ
+122 FGELDSRQ
-131 VGIGAGGT
+131 VGLGAGGA
-139 VVLVCLLALFSIGLA
+139 VVMVALLSLLSIGLA
-154 LRGAFG
+154 LRGGFG
-160 GDAFVAGAVTA
+160 GDAFVAGAVTTVA
-171 VTASIVLFTAWP
+171 ASIVLFTAWP
-183 ILRILVQAFQDGDGA
+183 ILRILIQAFQDGDGLLA
-198 FLPALMI
+198 PALLV
-205 ERLSAEK
+205 ERLATEK

-219 TGGGRCGVAWNT
+219 AGGGRCGVAWNT
-231 LFLALACGAGTTA
+231 LFLALGCGIGTTA

-258 AFKRTLRVL
+258 GFKKTLRVL

-272 ITPPFVIGLALILV
+272 VTPPFVIGLALILV
-286 FGRAGLV
+286 FGRAGVV
-293 NQFLEWAF
+293 NQFLEWSMGIE
-301 AVPPTRWIYG
+301 PTRWIYG

-345 SQTLRADRWTTFST
+345 SQTLRADRWATFTT

-412 GRAAALGL
+412 GRAASLAL
-420 LLLAFALGAFFL
+420 LLLVFALGAFFL
-432 QRHVVGNRS
+432 QRRVVGTGS
-441 YATISGKGDSGQPS
+441 YATISGKGDSG
-455 ALPDLA
+455 LPTPLPALA
-461 RRVAQ
+461 RRAAAWV
-466 WIALPW
+466 ALPW
-472 AAFTLLLYGFAFMGG
+472 AAFTLMLYGFAFVGG

-497 PTLAHYTKAFA
+497 PTLDHYTKAFA
-508 IERGPDGLIWSGAA
+508 VERTADGLLWTGAA

-527 TTVSLAAIAAPLT
+527 TTLKLAAIAAPLT
-540 ALLGLIAAW
+540 AALGLIAAW
-549 LLVRQRFAGRATL
+549 LLVRQRFAGRSAL

-590 EITGSALII
+590 EITGTAMII

-616 ASMSQIDRSLDEA
+616 AAMSQIDRSLDEA
-629 SLTLRGRAPQTLL
+629 SLTLRGRAPQTLV
-642 YVVLPLLRPAVVAA
+642 YVVLPLLRPAIVGA

-711 AILLIQLLVG
+711 VILLIQFAVG
-721 ERRLGRRSPQLSGG
+721 DRRLGRRAVALKGG